1 MRTGLFR
8 CGVPG
13 WSGEGG
19 TMEKEKRTEVVYIRM
34 TPDERVRLQKK
45 MEEMG
50 IKNIAAFSRK
60 MVLDGYCVRLDVE
73 DIKELIRLL
82 RICSNNLN
90 QYAKV
95 ANTTGSIY
103 KGDILDLKVRLDD
116 IWVFAKTI
124 MKEMAAIK

>member
-8 CGVPG
+8 CGAPE
-13 WSGEGG
+13 WSGEGR
-19 TMEKEKRTEVVYIRM
+19 TMEKEKRTEKLLICISES
-34 TPDERVRLQKK
+34 ERRRIGQK
-45 MEEMG
+45 MAELG
-50 IKNIAAFSRK
+50 IKNMSAYIRK
-60 MVLDGYCVRLDVE
+60 MSLDGYCVRLDLA
-73 DIKELIRLL
+73 DIKELVRLL

-103 KGDILDLKVRLDD
+103 RGDILDLKVRLDD
-116 IWVFAKTI
+116 IWEATKEI